1 MTPPRVVPV
10 TAPPAPALATPTVT
24 DVARRAGVSAATVSR
39 VLSQS
44 APVSEATRSR
54 VLAAIQDLAFRPN
67 SAARALRLGRSN
79 TVALL
84 VGDIEQSVYAG
95 LTKHVEAMLGEIGL
109 DLLLYDLGHSEAR
122 LERIVERA
130 LALRLRGVAIASTD
144 RLPAALLDRLARDL
158 REGGI
163 AVLSLRQRLQAHGIP
178 SIVQNDRAA
187 THEAVRHLLG
197 TGRCAIAYVGRIA
210 GSAIGT
216 ERYRGYR
223 DALAESALPFRRE
236 LVSDASYRYPAGYEA
251 LVRMLGAGLR
261 PDAVQAGSDEMAL
274 GALAAILDRGLRV
287 PDDIAVIGFGNVD
300 WSAHVRPALTTVS
313 DDAEVVARKAQELFR
328 LMEKGIEPPPL
339 TVIERRLVLRRSA

>member
-1 MTPPRVVPV
+1 MNPPTV
-10 TAPPAPALATPTVT
+10 TPTVI

-39 VLSQS
+39 VLSRS
-44 APVSEATRSR
+44 ARVSEATRAR

-67 SAARALRLGRSN
+67 PAARALRLGRSS

-144 RLPAALLDRLARDL
+144 RLPVPLLTRLAQSL
-158 REGGI
+158 RESGI
-163 AVLSLRQRLQAHGIP
+163 AILSLRQRLQAHGIP

-187 THEAVRHLLG
+187 TRQAVRHLLG
-197 TGRCAIAYVGRIA
+197 TGRRAIAYVGRIA
-210 GSAIGT
+210 GSALGA

-223 DALAESALPFRRE
+223 DALAEIPLSHRPD
-236 LVSDASYRYPAGYEA
+236 LVTDASYRYRAGYEA
-251 LVRMLGAGLR
+251 LARMLESGRR
-261 PDAVQAGSDEMAL
+261 PDAVQAGSDEIAL
-274 GALAAILDRGLRV
+274 GAIAAILDRGLAV
-287 PDDIAVIGFGNVD
+287 PEDVAVIGFGNVD

-313 DDAEVVARKAQELFR
+313 DDAQMLARKAQDFFR
-328 LMEKGIEPPPL
+328 LVEAGGEPPPL
-339 TVIERRLVLRRSA
+339 TVIERALILRRSA